1 MGYFSPKRLES
12 FTFFSFRLQVAS
24 LKNIIRDADDR
35 NSQTESALRALE
47 LTVQEK
53 DESLDELNNQLGNR
67 EAYIIKVQTRMAELN
82 QLEVEHD
89 ELQQAFAKNQSE
101 LQGTKS

>member
-1 MGYFSPKRLES
+1 MKSI
-12 FTFFSFRLQVAS
+12 V
-24 LKNIIRDADDR
+24 RDADDR

-53 DESLDELNNQLGNR
+53 DENLEELNNQLANR

-82 QLEVEHD
+82 QLEVDHD
-89 ELQQAFAKNQSE
+89 ELQQAFSKKQSE
-101 LQGTKS
+101 LQGAKS

>member
-1 MGYFSPKRLES
+1 MGIACI
-12 FTFFSFRLQVAS
+12 FFFFRPQVAS
-24 LKNIIRDADDR
+24 LKSIVRDADDR

-53 DESLDELNNQLGNR
+53 DENLEELNNQLANR

-82 QLEVEHD
+82 QLEVDHD
-89 ELQQAFAKNQSE
+89 ELQQAFSKKQSE
-101 LQGTKS
+101 LQGAKS